1 MAGMPVPDR
10 RRTSAEQD
18 QAVADRAQTA
28 AVSCPIEAS
37 LRPTPRLGRRRREKA
52 GIPVTP
58 RALASAMSASM
69 GACCAAC
76 RGPARNASCRA
87 PALACTAG
95 GSRAGSWADCRT
107 RCRGAPR
114 TSPAGPPPWRRCA
127 PGGILV
133 DVERVV
139 LPDDADLVA
148 VYLPDLL
155 EGRTD
160 PPAERSLEVGELD
173 DRDGGAGGALHRRA
187 FGLDGIHAV
196 GIRPLPDCRLCG
208 LGRKLGQAAVELRE
222 AVVQALPEL
231 ASLLPVHVAEQDE
244 HGHAGQRRPGHHSR
258 QEGLVRRR
266 WPCGRRSPTR
276 AGIVAFT
283 PALTHRPSRSL
294 SLWTSLLPFRIRHV
308 IQSPGSRGGEFGGG
322 GVTGAGDSSRGCSFS
337 NASSSFWARSSRPV
351 RR

>member
-1 MAGMPVPDR
+1 MPVPDR

-114 TSPAGPPPWRRCA
+114 TSPAGLPPWRRCA

-173 DRDGGAGGALHRRA
+173 DRDRI
-187 FGLDGIHAV
+187 DAV
-196 GIRPLPDCRLCG
+196 GIP
-208 LGRKLGQAAVELRE
+208 
-222 AVVQALPEL
+222 ALP
-231 ASLLPVHVAEQDE
+231 
-244 HGHAGQRRPGHHSR
+244 
-258 QEGLVRRR
+258 
-266 WPCGRRSPTR
+266 GRRSGHERRARRRRPPAGR
-276 AGIVAFT
+276 SRPAGILSIT
-283 PALTHRPSRSL
+283 SGPRHRPS
-294 SLWTSLLPFRIRHV
+294 
-308 IQSPGSRGGEFGGG
+308 Q
-322 GVTGAGDSSRGCSFS
+322 
-337 NASSSFWARSSRPV
+337 
-351 RR
+351 